1 MNQTAHISL
10 QISNFQTALRQKKL
24 RCALSSWRAPPL
36 VPRIFPLYR
45 TKPPRFR
52 FRPPRLAPRWC
63 ISAPPVWG
71 VLRLVAQTRKQKF
84 EKRRYF
90 WELIRNSLFINVICV
105 FQKLSLGPCPRCI
118 AIRRHRMGVN
128 QPRFRRCLTE
138 SRRTRSDSH
147 DCFAAPA
154 LHYIDISLRHPLC
167 VDGSAAKAL

>member
-45 TKPPRFR
+45 TKLPRLR

-71 VLRLVAQTRKQKF
+71 VLRLVTQTRNPFFAVLCSFCKTIKKSLYNSMLDVLQIGQNSPPAPTRQRVMLTQPVIHRAKRQKQRF
-84 EKRRYF
+84 R
-90 WELIRNSLFINVICV
+90 
-105 FQKLSLGPCPRCI
+105 
-118 AIRRHRMGVN
+118 GVN
-128 QPRFRRCLTE
+128 QRLRR
-138 SRRTRSDSH
+138 R
-147 DCFAAPA
+147 
-154 LHYIDISLRHPLC
+154 I
-167 VDGSAAKAL
+167 